1 MKLKR
6 ILAAAAAATMLVT
19 GSLSLSSCQKDD
31 EEGKYTIGICQQAP
45 HEALVNATTGF
56 KDAIVEALGEEN
68 VTFLEQDAA
77 GESTVCT
84 TIVNDFVSKNVDLIL
99 GNATS
104 ALQAAANATTTIPI
118 LGTSIT
124 EYGTAL
130 EIENFDG
137 TVGGNISGTSDLAP
151 LDEQAQMIIDLV
163 PTAQTVG
170 LLYCSAEP
178 NSVYQANVV
187 QQELEG
193 MGLTVKIY
201 TCADSNE
208 IASATTQ
215 ACQEVDAIYIP
226 TDNTIASAAPTVDQ
240 IAGPAGIPVIAD
252 EEGICKGCGVATLS
266 ISYYDIGAKAG
277 EMAVQ
282 ILTEGGD
289 PAAMEIGYA
298 ENHTKKYIASR
309 ATALK
314 ITIPEGYAAID
325 EAAE

>member
-104 ALQAAANATTTIPI
+104 ALQAAANATTTIPS

-178 NSVYQANVV
+178 NSAYQVEVV
-187 QQELEG
+187 RAYLEDK
-193 MGLTVKIY
+193 GLTVEDYKFS
-201 TCADSNE
+201 DSNDV
-208 IASATTQ
+208 AQVA
-215 ACQEVDAIYIP
+215 AAAAAKCDAIYIP
-226 TDNTIASAAPTVDQ
+226 TDNKAADCTETINNTVLPTKTPI
-240 IAGPAGIPVIAD
+240 IAGEAGIC
-252 EEGICKGCGVATLS
+252 GGCGIATLS
-266 ISYYDIGAKAG
+266 IDYYNLGRITG
-277 EMAVQ
+277 EMAVK
-282 ILTEGGD
+282 ILTGESD
-289 PAAMEIGYA
+289 ISEMPIEYDTTP
-298 ENHTKKYIASR
+298 TKKYNPTICEE
-309 ATALK
+309 LG
-314 ITIPEGYAAID
+314 ITVPEDYQPLD
-325 EAAE
+325 